1 MEPIEPSFESFPQ
14 VADEMPPIEDLLGLW
29 GAKGG
34 PTRILCGAVTAQDE
48 DAWMRLE
55 PRSKGIGR
63 AVGPQVDRPMALQVY
78 QQGAI
83 GVPTTNGPI
92 VHPQDGRC
100 RREWIWKL
108 VDELDRLAGNA
119 YGTGRGLPSSWP
131 AGLCSQRLTQGGPR
145 AIVAPSRQGVIHGA
159 LGQPIVREPRPLTP
173 APMPRQARLHHVLAP
188 HSPVNTPHLTR
199 ISL

>member
-83 GVPTTNGPI
+83 GAPTTHRPI
-92 VHPQDGRC
+92 IDPKDGR
-100 RREWIWKL
+100 RWHGRIRQLADEPQQGIGAGGHMKL
-108 VDELDRLAGNA
+108 
-119 YGTGRGLPSSWP
+119 
-131 AGLCSQRLTQGGPR
+131 
-145 AIVAPSRQGVIHGA
+145 GA
-159 LGQPIVREPRPLTP
+159 QPRPGFATKGETELLQGP
-173 APMPRQARLHHVLAP
+173 GQAHGTLRRGP
-188 HSPVNTPHLTR
+188 Y
-199 ISL
+199 